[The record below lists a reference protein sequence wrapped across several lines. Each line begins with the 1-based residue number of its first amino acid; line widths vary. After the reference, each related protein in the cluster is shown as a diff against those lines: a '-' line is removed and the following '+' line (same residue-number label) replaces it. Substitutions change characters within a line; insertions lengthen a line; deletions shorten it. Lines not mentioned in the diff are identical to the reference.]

1 MGLPVLFD
9 ADLKGRFLVVY
20 GICGQLQRS
29 AKEVGISPATVR
41 NHLKS
46 DPEFKAAFK
55 EAYGDFQ
62 EAIER
67 EAYRR
72 AFVGWEENVYYKGE
86 LAGTVRKFD
95 SRMLELYLKRHL
107 PEYKESFT
115 VDHKI
120 SGGIMA
126 VPQVESKEEWERRN
140 AVDAE
145 VEVVDETPTEEPDND

>member
-1 MGLPVLFD
+1 MGLPVQFD
-9 ADLKGRFLVVY
+9 ADLKSRFLALY

-41 NHLKS
+41 NHLKV
-46 DPEFKAAFK
+46 DPDFKAAFK

-72 AFVGWEENVYYKGE
+72 ALMGWEEPVFQQG
-86 LAGTVRKFD
+86 LQVGTIRKFD
-95 SRMLELYLKRHL
+95 SRLLELMLKRHN

-115 VDHKI
+115 VDHNVT
-120 SGGIMA
+120 GGIMV
-126 VPQVESKEEWERRN
+126 VPQLESKPEWEKRN
-140 AVDAE
+140 AIDA
-145 VEVVDETPTEEPDND
+145 EVVDETPTNEEQNDG